1 MKKLRVR
8 IEIDSNIEED
18 EIIIKCKELTKSIQK
33 IEETIQ
39 QENQIINFTFYK
51 DNTEYYIPL
60 NSILF
65 FETSGNEINAHTSN
79 EIYKVK
85 YKLYELEEILP
96 INFIRVSKSTILNVD
111 HIFSIEKNLTASSI
125 VQFNKTHK
133 QVYVSRNY
141 YKKLKERINERRN
154 SYEKR

>member
-1 MKKLRVR
+1 MKVR

-96 INFIRVSKSTILNVD
+96 INFIRVSKSTILS
-111 HIFSIEKNLTASSI
+111 HAGRKLL
-125 VQFNKTHK
+125 
-133 QVYVSRNY
+133 VS
-141 YKKLKERINERRN
+141 
-154 SYEKR
+154 

>member
-1 MKKLRVR
+1 MKVR

-96 INFIRVSKSTILNVD
+96 INFIRVSKLTILNVD

>member
-18 EIIIKCKELTKSIQK
+18 EVIIKCKELTKSIQK

-111 HIFSIEKNLTASSI
+111 YIFSIEKNLTASSI

-154 SYEKR
+154 NYDKR

>member
-18 EIIIKCKELTKSIQK
+18 EVIIKCKELTKSIQK

-51 DNTEYYIPL
+51 DNIEYYIPL
-60 NSILF
+60 NTILF
-65 FETSGNEINAHTSN
+65 FETSENEINAHTSN

-85 YKLYELEEILP
+85 YKLYELEE
-96 INFIRVSKSTILNVD
+96 ILNVD

-154 SYEKR
+154 NYEKR

>member
-1 MKKLRVR
+1 MKVR

-96 INFIRVSKSTILNVD
+96 VNFIRVSKSTILNVD

>member
-1 MKKLRVR
+1 MKVR

-79 EIYKVK
+79 KIYKVK

>member
-1 MKKLRVR
+1 MKVR

-18 EIIIKCKELTKSIQK
+18 EIIIRCKELTKSIQK

-79 EIYKVK
+79 EIYEVK

-111 HIFSIEKNLTASSI
+111 YIFSIEKNLTSSSI

>member
-1 MKKLRVR
+1 MKVR

-18 EIIIKCKELTKSIQK
+18 EIIIRCKELTKSIQK

-39 QENQIINFTFYK
+39 QENQIIHFTFYK

-96 INFIRVSKSTILNVD
+96 VNFIRVSKSTILNVD

>member
-1 MKKLRVR
+1 MKVR

-18 EIIIKCKELTKSIQK
+18 EVIIKCKELTKSIQK

>member
-1 MKKLRVR
+1 MKVR

-18 EIIIKCKELTKSIQK
+18 EIIIRCKELTKSIQK

-79 EIYKVK
+79 EIYEVK

>member
-1 MKKLRVR
+1 MKVR

-18 EIIIKCKELTKSIQK
+18 EIIIRCKELTKSIQK

-111 HIFSIEKNLTASSI
+111 YIFSIEKNLTASSI

>member
-1 MKKLRVR
+1 MKVR

-18 EIIIKCKELTKSIQK
+18 EIIIRCKELTKSIQK

>member
-1 MKKLRVR
+1 MKVR
-8 IEIDSNIEED
+8 IEIDSNIKED
-18 EIIIKCKELTKSIQK
+18 EIIIRCKELTKSIQK

-154 SYEKR
+154 NYEKR

>member
-1 MKKLRVR
+1 MRVR

-18 EIIIKCKELTKSIQK
+18 EVIIKCKELTKSIQK

-51 DNTEYYIPL
+51 DNIEYYIPL
-60 NSILF
+60 NTILF
-65 FETSGNEINAHTSN
+65 FEASENEINAHTSN

-111 HIFSIEKNLTASSI
+111 YIFSIEKNLTASSI

-154 SYEKR
+154 NYEKR

>member
-1 MKKLRVR
+1 MKVR

-18 EIIIKCKELTKSIQK
+18 EIIIRCKELTKSIQK

-79 EIYKVK
+79 EIYEVK

-111 HIFSIEKNLTASSI
+111 YIFSIEKNLTASSI

-141 YKKLKERINERRN
+141 YKKLKERINERHLVKCQDN
-154 SYEKR
+154 F

>member
-1 MKKLRVR
+1 MKVR

>member
-1 MKKLRVR
+1 MKVR
-8 IEIDSNIEED
+8 IEIDSNIKED
-18 EIIIKCKELTKSIQK
+18 EIIIRCKELTKSIQK

>member
-1 MKKLRVR
+1 MKVR

-18 EIIIKCKELTKSIQK
+18 EIIIRCKELTKSIQK

-79 EIYKVK
+79 EIYEVK

-111 HIFSIEKNLTASSI
+111 YIFSIEKNLTASSI

-154 SYEKR
+154 NYEKR

>member
-1 MKKLRVR
+1 MKVR

-18 EIIIKCKELTKSIQK
+18 EIIIKFKELTKSIQK

-141 YKKLKERINERRN
+141 YKKLKERINERQ
-154 SYEKR
+154 

>member
-18 EIIIKCKELTKSIQK
+18 EVIIKCKELTKSIQK

-51 DNTEYYIPL
+51 DNIEYYIPL
-60 NSILF
+60 NTILF
-65 FETSGNEINAHTSN
+65 FETSSN

-154 SYEKR
+154 NYEKR